1 MVPWIVGL
9 FMAHALPSKQSVTR
23 LTKAFVA
30 SFMPGVIKP
39 LHALWN
45 EVLAFVFFLLA
56 LFVFLGPVRR
66 GYRELDGDP
75 ANLLKFVLAVV
86 LAVLMLVFAFYSY
99 FRARKISRS

>member
-1 MVPWIVGL
+1 MSNAI
-9 FMAHALPSKQSVTR
+9 HSKQSVSR
-23 LTKAFVA
+23 VAKAFVA

-56 LFVFLGPVRR
+56 MFVALGPVRR

-75 ANLLKFVLAVV
+75 ANFIKFVLAAV
-86 LAVLMLVFAFYSY
+86 LAVLMIGFAVYS
-99 FRARKISRS
+99 FLRARKISRS